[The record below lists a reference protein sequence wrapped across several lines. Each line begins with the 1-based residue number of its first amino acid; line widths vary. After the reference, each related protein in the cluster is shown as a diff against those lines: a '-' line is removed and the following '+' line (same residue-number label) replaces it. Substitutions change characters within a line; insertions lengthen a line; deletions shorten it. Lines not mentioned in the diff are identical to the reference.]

1 MKTKKILLTG
11 ALLIVALFSVNG
23 VMAETPTAQSNAK
36 VSIIIDDILSI
47 QVLTPEVKLIYND
60 PNDFTAGVSKEMG
73 EHLLIN
79 ATRSFDLKVFTTS
92 EFINEDGTTIAG
104 STIKISAK
112 ASKPNGSY
120 GNTVTLNAN
129 AANGGAQSL
138 FSSYQEAG
146 FGLKYDVNYLHEFSD
161 PNTAINTATG
171 VYKADVTYQITAG

>member
-11 ALLIVALFSVNG
+11 ALLIVALFSVNS
-23 VMAETPTAQSNAK
+23 VMAQTPTAQSNAN

-60 PNDFTAGVSKEMG
+60 LNDFTAGVSEEMG

-92 EFINEDGTTIAG
+92 AFTKEGGTTIAG

-112 ASKPNGSY
+112 ASNGSY
-120 GNTVTLNAN
+120 GNPVTLNAN
-129 AANGGAQSL
+129 AVNGGAQSL
-138 FSSYQEAG
+138 FSSPQQAG
-146 FGLKYDVNYLHEFSD
+146 FDLKYDVNYLHKFSD
-161 PNTAINTATG
+161 ANTAINTATG
-171 VYKADVTYQITAG
+171 VYKADVTYQITAS

>member
-1 MKTKKILLTG
+1 MKTKNFLLTG

-23 VMAETPTAQSNAK
+23 VMAHAQTAQSNAN

-60 PNDFTAGVSKEMG
+60 LNDFTAGVSEEMG

-92 EFINEDGTTIAG
+92 AFTKEEDGTTIAG

-112 ASKPNGSY
+112 ASNGSY
-120 GNTVTLNAN
+120 GNPVTLNAN
-129 AANGGAQSL
+129 AVNGGAQSL
-138 FSSYQEAG
+138 FNSPQEAG
-146 FGLKYDVNYLHEFSD
+146 FDLKYDVNYLHKFSD
-161 PNTAINTATG
+161 ANTAINTETG
-171 VYKADVTYQITAG
+171 VYKADVTYQITAS

>member
-11 ALLIVALFSVNG
+11 ALLIVALFSVNS
-23 VMAETPTAQSNAK
+23 VMAQTPTAQSNAN

-60 PNDFTAGVSKEMG
+60 PNDFTAGVSEEMS

-79 ATRSFDLKVFTTS
+79 ATRSFDLKVFTLSPFTK
-92 EFINEDGTTIAG
+92 NGTTIAG
-104 STIKISAK
+104 STIEISAK

-120 GNTVTLNAN
+120 GNKAILNAN

-138 FSSYQEAG
+138 FSSPQQAG
-146 FGLKYDVNYLHEFSD
+146 FGLKYDVNYLHKFSD
-161 PNTAINTATG
+161 ANTAINTATG
-171 VYKADVTYQITAG
+171 VYKADVTYQITAR